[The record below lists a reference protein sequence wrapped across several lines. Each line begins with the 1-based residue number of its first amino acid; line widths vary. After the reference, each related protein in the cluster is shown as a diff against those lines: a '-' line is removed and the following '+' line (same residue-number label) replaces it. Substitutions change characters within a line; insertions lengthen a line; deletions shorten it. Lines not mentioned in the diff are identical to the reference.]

1 MPHLQFLCDFTRS
14 LFQAFLCTLVSAC
27 IQRLSV
33 AFEGYAP
40 IASLFSLCLAEGR
53 VRKSFS
59 RTRIFIHPSMIWVP
73 RNVIC
78 QIVFS
83 LQNSV
88 FWCADLLHADALS
101 MSVLLL
107 LFSPLPL
114 FRFANFCL
122 FILILPFPL
131 QFNHGVREFKHH
143 FGQLL
148 ILEPEWHF
156 SFTAQFS
163 VFCLQSIKLVDLD

>member
-40 IASLFSLCLAEGR
+40 IASLFSPCLAEGR

-73 RNVIC
+73 RNVTC
-78 QIVFS
+78 QRVFS
-83 LQNSV
+83 LQNSA
-88 FWCADLLHADALS
+88 FWYEDLLHAVALN
-101 MSVLLL
+101 MPVLLL
-107 LFSPLPL
+107 LFSPLPP
-114 FRFANFCL
+114 FRFANFYL
-122 FILILPFPL
+122 SIPILLSRS
-131 QFNHGVREFKHH
+131 QSDHGVHGFVHH
-143 FGQLL
+143 FEQLL
-148 ILEPEWHF
+148 TLEP
-156 SFTAQFS
+156 
-163 VFCLQSIKLVDLD
+163 

>member
-1 MPHLQFLCDFTRS
+1 M
-14 LFQAFLCTLVSAC
+14 
-27 IQRLSV
+27 
-33 AFEGYAP
+33 
-40 IASLFSLCLAEGR
+40 
-53 VRKSFS
+53 
-59 RTRIFIHPSMIWVP
+59 
-73 RNVIC
+73 
-78 QIVFS
+78 FS
-83 LQNSV
+83 LQNFV
-88 FWCADLLHADALS
+88 FWCADLPHADALS

-122 FILILPFPL
+122 FILILPFLL

-143 FGQLL
+143 FEQLL

-163 VFCLQSIKLVDLD
+163 VFCLQSIELVDLD